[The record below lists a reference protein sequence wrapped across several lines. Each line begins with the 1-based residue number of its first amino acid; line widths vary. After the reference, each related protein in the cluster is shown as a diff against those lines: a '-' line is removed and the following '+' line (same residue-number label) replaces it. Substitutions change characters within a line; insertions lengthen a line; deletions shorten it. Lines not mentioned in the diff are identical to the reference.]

1 MDIYIWG
8 FAFLAAG
15 IVFTIFTLGFPLF
28 IKAPKNQPTVILIA
42 GLTLSLGVFSFT
54 VLLLLNQ
61 TEYFDGSI
69 EGPIFRQLVFL
80 TVPITLICIFL
91 QILFIRSIRQSV
103 LDYKILI
110 IFLIMAILF
119 SIGVVSLNKYIT
131 PFGNSNVNAQFLA
144 TLIRSIAFSGLMFW
158 FFYEAGKTLKIHK
171 NFILLLIKVL
181 SAFFLL
187 QTIAGI
193 VFLVIDYSAHQTP
206 SVLETGLAGLDSNLR
221 IIRLGVFCIFE
232 ILLTIYWA
240 QHYSL
245 NAIEDRRQQEK
256 IQQLLQEKDVLISNL
271 SNSSTLIE
279 SGALSAGLSH
289 ELNQFLGRIALN
301 RDEIAQLINQPDV
314 KLEKLKLPLDNI
326 FKANQ
331 SAANLIVSL
340 RKLFNH
346 GSEDSS
352 LCSVDDLVK
361 DVVSLYAGRLQKS
374 NIEIVLDLHVSEQ
387 QFVWESLF
395 RQVIVNLLSNA
406 IEALDAKSHN
416 KVIKIASSMD
426 ASRNYSLTFTDN
438 GPGVDAEQGKKIF
451 NLFATSKSS
460 GTGIGLWLSSYIVER
475 HKGFLTYKNLPD
487 NGGVS
492 FILTIP
498 KEVQRNW
505 GQCTSNQINTLT
517 IG

>member
-1 MDIYIWG
+1 MDIYVWG
-8 FAFLAAG
+8 FAFLATG
-15 IVFTIFTLGFPLF
+15 IVFTIFTLGIPLF
-28 IKAPKNQPTVILIA
+28 IRAPKNQPTVILIT
-42 GLTLSLGVFSFT
+42 GLILSLGVFSFT
-54 VLLLLNQ
+54 TLLLLNQ
-61 TEYFDGSI
+61 TEFFDGGI
-69 EGPIFRQLVFL
+69 VGPIFRPLVFL
-80 TVPITLICIFL
+80 TVPVTLICILL

-110 IFLIMAILF
+110 IFIVVAILL
-119 SIGVVSLNKYIT
+119 SVGAVSLNQYIT
-131 PFGNSNVNAQFLA
+131 PFGNSNVNSQFLL
-144 TLIRSIAFSGLMFW
+144 TLIRGIAFSGLMFW

-181 SAFFLL
+181 SAFFFL
-187 QTIAGI
+187 QTIVGI
-193 VFLVIDYSAHQTP
+193 VLLATDFYTHQ
-206 SVLETGLAGLDSNLR
+206 SSISLEMGLAGLDSNLR
-221 IIRLGVFCIFE
+221 MIRLGIFCVFE
-232 ILLTIYWA
+232 VLLTIYWV

-245 NAIEDRRQQEK
+245 NAIEERQQQER

-279 SGALSAGLSH
+279 SGALSAGLAH

-301 RDEIAQLINQPDV
+301 RDEISQLINQPDV
-314 KLEKLKLPLDNI
+314 KPENLKLPLDNI
-326 FKANQ
+326 LKANQ

-352 LCSVDDLVK
+352 LCCVDDLVK
-361 DVVSLYAGRLQKS
+361 DIVSLYAGRIQKS
-374 NIEIVLDLHVSEQ
+374 NIEVVLNLRVSEQ

-406 IEALDAKSHN
+406 IEALDAKSHSK
-416 KVIKIASSMD
+416 KVIQIESSID
-426 ASRNYSLTFTDN
+426 SSENYSLTFTDN
-438 GPGVDAEQGKKIF
+438 GPGINAEQGKKIF
-451 NLFATSKSS
+451 NLFATSKTS

-475 HKGFLTYKNLPD
+475 HKGLLTYRNLPD

-498 KEVQRNW
+498 KGVQRNW
-505 GQCTSNQINTLT
+505 G
-517 IG
+517 